1 MHCWTSGKLSVIIA
15 VSSAIDNLVMD
26 YGSLAG
32 EVFPDEWDHLSDM

>member
-1 MHCWTSGKLSVIIA
+1 MPTVKLSVIIA

-32 EVFPDEWDHLSDM
+32 EVFPDVGEIGV